1 MGVFKIFNIVCFQ
14 CNDSIAQ
21 TINSITSSVDQQISI
36 INFSNFKELENYCSS
51 KVIHLLIIYIK
62 DSLNNSIHFIN
73 QIRTKKQNTYMPV
86 LFFYPKTESIFTL
99 TYQIKFC
106 EFISFPMSEKETHK
120 FYSFFHYIYQYHLHN
135 NTYSS
140 NLKYMHLNLS
150 KQYLKVPISK
160 ILFIEASEHKCI
172 LHTIDKEI
180 PISFTLNKILQ
191 KVQGSTLIQS
201 HRSFIVNIENIEQID
216 KSQEPWT
223 IKFKNYEKY
232 AFVSRS
238 YKKTF
243 QKNVSKNTESI

>member
-21 TINSITSSVDQQISI
+21 MINNITSSVTQQISI
-36 INFSNFKELENYCSS
+36 INFSDFKELENYCSS

-62 DSLNNSIHFIN
+62 DSLNNSIYFVN
-73 QIRTKKQNTYMPV
+73 QIRTQKQNNYMPV
-86 LFFYPKTESIFTL
+86 LFFYPKMELISIF

-106 EFISFPMSEKETHK
+106 EFISFPISEQGIQK
-120 FYSFFHYIYQYHLHN
+120 FSSFFHYIYQYHLHN

-150 KQYLKVPISK
+150 KQYLKIPVSK
-160 ILFIEASEHKCI
+160 ILFIEAREHKCI
-172 LHTIDKEI
+172 LHTIEKEI
-180 PISFTLNKILQ
+180 PVSLTLNKILQ
-191 KVQGSTLIQS
+191 MVQGSTLIKS

-238 YKKTF
+238 CKKSF
-243 QKNVSKNTESI
+243 SKKCL